1 MDNHGLHEILIILLA
16 TAGVIMLFL
25 RLRLP
30 AVLGYFTAGM
40 LIGPYGLAL
49 IEDNALTHMLA
60 EFGVVF
66 LMFSIGLEF
75 SLGHLIR
82 MKRTVLGL
90 GSMQVLCTALLTA
103 GIAIAFGLRPGNA
116 LIVGGIIAMSS
127 TALVVKALTEQA
139 ELHTRHGRNSVGI
152 LLFQDL
158 MVVPF
163 LILVSLFDES
173 LQPAAPWALVQAI
186 AAGIA
191 TLLLFLAFG
200 RWVLRPL
207 FREVARFQ
215 SNELFTLMALLAVL
229 ASAWATNSVGLSLSL
244 GAFLAGGMFNETEF
258 RHRIEAEI
266 RPFKDV
272 LLGLFFISIGMMLDV
287 RALPTI
293 WDSVL
298 LLLCALLL
306 TKLLV
311 TFAFCRL
318 GGANAA
324 VAMRTA
330 LILAHGG
337 EFGLAI
343 LLQAVDIGILGG
355 QEGQAIL
362 ASILASMA
370 LAPLLIRHNGPIIAR
385 LMPKAT
391 RRSREEIR
399 SKLAET
405 ASGLAQHVIVCG
417 HGSVGQR
424 ALEILRQYE
433 IPAMAIELDPDL
445 VHHARQQ
452 GLPVAYGDAA
462 SLELLQACGLSRASA
477 VVVSM
482 IDFNTAL
489 KIIRRIRSVNAD
501 IPILARTRKELHLY
515 QLYQAGASEVVAD
528 TFGSDQMLTRDM
540 LINHG
545 LLQAR
550 ESSANTR

>member
-1 MDNHGLHEILIILLA
+1 MAHHGLHDILIILLG
-16 TAGVIMLFL
+16 TACVMMLFL

-30 AVLGYFTAGM
+30 GVLGYFAAGI
-40 LIGPYGLAL
+40 LLGPYGLGLVADSEL
-49 IEDNALTHMLA
+49 IHLLA

-75 SLGHLIR
+75 SLAHLLR
-82 MKRTVLGL
+82 MKRAVLGL

-103 GIAIAFGLRPGNA
+103 AIAVAFGIGTTSA
-116 LIVGGIIAMSS
+116 LVLGGIVAMSS
-127 TALVVKALTEQA
+127 TALVIKALSEQA
-139 ELHTRHGRNSVGI
+139 EMHTRHGRNSLGI

-163 LILVSLFDES
+163 LILVSLLDETR
-173 LQPAAPWALVQAI
+173 QAATPWTMMRAVLE
-186 AAGIA
+186 GGA

-200 RWVLRPL
+200 RWILRPL

-229 ASAWATNSVGLSLSL
+229 ASAWATDMVGLSLSL

-272 LLGLFFISIGMMLDV
+272 LLGLFFISIGMMLNI
-287 RALPTI
+287 RALPHLWPTV
-293 WDSVL
+293 VL
-298 LLLCALLL
+298 LLIALLL

-311 TFAFCRL
+311 IFVFCRL
-318 GGANAA
+318 GGANPA
-324 VAMRTA
+324 VSLRTA
-330 LILAHGG
+330 LVLAHGG

-343 LLQAVDIGILGG
+343 LLQAVDLGILHDT
-355 QEGQAIL
+355 EGQAIL
-362 ASILASMA
+362 AAMLASMA
-370 LAPLLIRHNGPIIAR
+370 LAPLLIRHNGPITAR
-385 LMPKAT
+385 LMPAAA

-399 SKLAET
+399 RQLAET
-405 ASGLAQHVIVCG
+405 ARGLDRHVLVCG
-417 HGSVGQR
+417 HGPVGQR
-424 ALEILRQYE
+424 ALELLQAE
-433 IPAMAIELDPDL
+433 HIPAMAIELDPDI
-445 VHHARQQ
+445 VHHAKQAGR
-452 GLPVAYGDAA
+452 PVAYGDAA
-462 SLELLQACGLSRASA
+462 SLEMLQACGLSRAAA

-489 KIIRRIRSVNAD
+489 KIIRRIRSVDAD

-515 QLYQAGASEVVAD
+515 QLYQAGATEVVAD

-540 LINHG
+540 LRAHG
-545 LLQAR
+545 LLPDTPAER
-550 ESSANTR
+550 D